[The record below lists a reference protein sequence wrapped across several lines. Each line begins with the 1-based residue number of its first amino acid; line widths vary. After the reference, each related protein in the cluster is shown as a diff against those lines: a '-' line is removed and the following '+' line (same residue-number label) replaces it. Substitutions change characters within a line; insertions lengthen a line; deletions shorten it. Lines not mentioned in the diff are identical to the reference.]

1 MRSVLVSAS
10 TVESLCTDDSSGKQK
25 KSSVNPE
32 SLTGVSSC
40 TTFISSYSREQMLTR
55 IFCQGWNDEGDL
67 CQSIS
72 IVQNLLLPVEH
83 WTSCV
88 LWSSCFLYNK
98 RKFNMY
104 LITMNTQHTDN
115 IAVQFTTVFLRSNAV
130 VSLVAYPFVVCHCF
144 QSKSWGTSWYLSA
157 PSTLGGVPRPRA
169 SPRTAG
175 TPKSGAGHWTTT
187 PHSSGSEEHKN
198 KTHPFFS
205 RHCERGNNVNI
216 CAFSSSIQAIP
227 FQL

>member
-1 MRSVLVSAS
+1 MPHFTFLADSRFSEWLGNSSRVRLCCLSKPGMRSVLVSAS
-10 TVESLCTDDSSGKQK
+10 TVESLCTDDSSGKQQ
-25 KSSVNPE
+25 KSSVNLE

-98 RKFNMY
+98 RKFNMD
-104 LITMNTQHTDN
+104 LITMNNQHTDN
-115 IAVQFTTVFLRSNAV
+115 SCRAISH
-130 VSLVAYPFVVCHCF
+130 SLP
-144 QSKSWGTSWYLSA
+144 
-157 PSTLGGVPRPRA
+157 
-169 SPRTAG
+169 
-175 TPKSGAGHWTTT
+175 
-187 PHSSGSEEHKN
+187 
-198 KTHPFFS
+198 
-205 RHCERGNNVNI
+205 
-216 CAFSSSIQAIP
+216 
-227 FQL
+227 